1 MIQLNPQYVIDD
13 TGERK
18 AVLLNISEYQQLLQR
33 LEDLEDALELEE
45 AIETE
50 HDFKGYN
57 EIKREISK
65 LGLLSDPQP
74 EQQ

>member
-1 MIQLNPQYVIDD
+1 MVQLNPQYVIDD
-13 TGERK
+13 AGERK

-50 HDFKGYN
+50 HDFKDYN
-57 EIKREISK
+57 EIRREVSK
-65 LGLLSDPQP
+65 LGLLSDPEP
-74 EQQ
+74 EQK